1 MSQYSPGI
9 GFFIGAILV
18 CAMVAYIDKNM
29 GLLVFTS
36 VLAGV
41 FWMLA
46 LLALWDS
53 ISDWEEEQKQIEK
66 EKDDHLRQLIRQE
79 LNKK

>member
-29 GLLVFTS
+29 GL
-36 VLAGV
+36 
-41 FWMLA
+41 LA